1 MKQNHKKDK
10 KSILI
15 SIASHQTYD
24 KYFSSQK
31 NLLSNMDELNFFLEN
46 GNIIIFVLYF
56 FKTIIAKILYDNDE
70 VIYIKNSYINK
81 SNISDYFFISLL
93 IKEDP
98 NIINYTYSKDI
109 INDLKKLLLK
119 NEPEKKIS
127 KIIISKIGIDLL
139 NNYKN
144 TDNYD
149 ESESEELIN
158 MEKEFYNIIKNNIN
172 ESNFNLNYT
181 ITEIISEKIDLIY
194 IGIILNLIK
203 QRKMENYEYTLDVLK
218 QMDFENIKLTKNMID
233 KLNELFEDKN
243 ILNYYQIRKP
253 IDLSNETKINFYYFL
268 LKYILKD
275 DSLLI
280 YQNALFINTK
290 KSIIE
295 MIKTNKITMNN
306 LDEKSNTIINNLVG
320 SNYYIDLQYK
330 KYTNIQKS
338 NNECI
343 TNDITYTSNI
353 VSNYISDNH
362 LILYNNNEDLKDIK
376 DNMTLSDY
384 EEFMKKILNNS
395 SFLIKSD
402 EEKKM
407 SISILNE
414 KDEIQ
419 RKTIKRK
426 RKIKK
431 IENDFNNLLL
441 NFKKFIDFISNAK
454 EEIEKKFNKDYNLII
469 KMKFNQED
477 INNSNGIYNITC
489 KYIYFPLNEE
499 KLSSFVDENIL
510 VNGPNQGFPFLINEI
525 NDYNYSKI
533 KYNKY
538 LDINKVIKEK
548 ESIEEEIRK
557 KEKGENIFSIF
568 DIVNSEEVSE
578 YKIIRFK
585 KIIAIHSNSV
595 DYLYKLSNGYYISG
609 GNQREVFIYDQN
621 FNKIEVYLKHKP
633 IGICEIKYHD
643 NKNILK
649 IIAYSYE
656 CLSLISYET
665 YKNNRPLIQIYTIS
679 ASHLLQIDRNKY
691 VINNVKSGYISDD
704 FSVENNFK
712 KIFKYTYYA
721 GIKINEKLSAFTS
734 NRIMPNGKDRL
745 IIYNIISNDI
755 VYELEGY
762 SFSLSQNSLLLIKI
776 ENSLNKDKILI
787 CACKK
792 YSSYQKNGILLVNTI
807 IDDNQDIFDGFY
819 ETYNFEP
826 YCLSQI
832 LLVNKSYENNK
843 KSSKIY
849 DTNYFFVGGFDQ
861 EKGIGA
867 IKLYK
872 INFEYQVY
880 NTTISFIQDIIFDED
895 KNFEG
900 FDGPITSIIQTNDT
914 GNFLISC
921 YNGYVYLFSP
931 ANLNYFLF
939 YDDIKESDYEKMKYF
954 DKGIQSQIEN
964 EQKSQ
969 KLKFDNNKMFD
980 KLVKFLEKNYSFKSN
995 L

>member
-56 FKTIIAKILYDNDE
+56 YKTIIARILYDNDE

-280 YQNALFINTK
+280 YQNALLINTK
-290 KSIIE
+290 RSIIE

-745 IIYNIISNDI
+745 IIYNIISNEI

-980 KLVKFLEKNYSFKSN
+980 KLVKFLEKNYSFKPN

>member
-56 FKTIIAKILYDNDE
+56 YKTIIARILYDNDE

-290 KSIIE
+290 RSIIE

-980 KLVKFLEKNYSFKSN
+980 KLVKFLEKNYSFKPN

>member
-56 FKTIIAKILYDNDE
+56 YKTIIARILYDNDE

-395 SFLIKSD
+395 SFLIISD

>member
-56 FKTIIAKILYDNDE
+56 YKTIIARILYDNDE

-843 KSSKIY
+843 KSRKIY

-980 KLVKFLEKNYSFKSN
+980 KLVKFLEKNYSFKPN

>member
-280 YQNALFINTK
+280 YQNALLINTK
-290 KSIIE
+290 RSIIE

>member
-56 FKTIIAKILYDNDE
+56 YKTIIARILYDNDE

-280 YQNALFINTK
+280 YQNALLINTK
-290 KSIIE
+290 RSIIE

-980 KLVKFLEKNYSFKSN
+980 KLVKFLEKNYSFKPN

>member
-290 KSIIE
+290 RSIIE

-395 SFLIKSD
+395 SFLIISD

-578 YKIIRFK
+578 YTIIRFK

-745 IIYNIISNDI
+745 IIYNIISNEI

-843 KSSKIY
+843 KSRKIY

>member
-56 FKTIIAKILYDNDE
+56 YKTIIARILYDNDE

-280 YQNALFINTK
+280 YQNALLINTK
-290 KSIIE
+290 RSIIE

-489 KYIYFPLNEE
+489 IYIYFPLNEE

-980 KLVKFLEKNYSFKSN
+980 KLVKFLEKNYSFKPN

>member
-56 FKTIIAKILYDNDE
+56 YKTIIARILYDNDE